1 MKSKSLVITIT
12 NKNKPVNK
20 KQKQIGLDFEVDKL
34 TNSIEN
40 VLTGDCFP
48 TDITLASTSDFSI
61 TTKKNGWQFDWAG
74 EFKQPERDVYK
85 LTIVNNQQVIQGMI
99 SLEIKLD
106 HVYMHLVES
115 APFNK
120 GKAKVY
126 TGVSGNLVAFAC
138 KLSFQRGHEGNVS
151 FFSKTQLVQH
161 YIDTLGALHFGGR
174 VMIIDTNAALKLLN
188 KYFPK

>member
-1 MKSKSLVITIT
+1 MKKL
-12 NKNKPVNK
+12 K
-20 KQKQIGLDFEVDKL
+20 KIGLDFEVDKL

-40 VLTGDCFP
+40 IVTGDSFA
-48 TDITLASTSDFSI
+48 TEVSIVTLDDLKSI
-61 TTKKNGWQFDWAG
+61 TKKNKWQFDWKF
-74 EFKQPERDVYK
+74 EYKQPEREVYK
-85 LTIVNNQQVIQGMI
+85 LTIVNNQQITQGII
-99 SLEIKLD
+99 SLEIKPD

-120 GKAKVY
+120 GKSKVY
-126 TGVSGNLVAFAC
+126 AGVPGNLVAFAC

-161 YIDTLGALHFGGR
+161 YIDSLGAMHVGGR
-174 VMIIDTNAALKLLN
+174 IMIIDTIAALKLID